1 MKSNG
6 IAAIVVTLL
15 VSGCTTTGA
24 PIVEDL
30 ELDEPL
36 YEIVHTREI
45 ALADAEEDWCNTLK
59 GSAGAWL
66 VANDRSLI
74 IDPSSGQP
82 NTLDP
87 DTVRLLETVVAEGA
101 TAISP
106 DEYEQLD
113 TFLRHPIPSPLA
125 CQAAYNARDR

>member
-1 MKSNG
+1 MKAIG
-6 IAAIVVTLL
+6 IVAILVALL
-15 VSGCTTTGA
+15 VAGCTTTAA
-24 PIVEDL
+24 PVAEDPESVE
-30 ELDEPL
+30 P
-36 YEIVHTREI
+36 HFEI
-45 ALADAEEDWCNTLK
+45 AHGGDLALTDAEEDWCNTLE

-87 DTVRLLETVVAEGA
+87 DTVHLLEAVVAEGA

-125 CQAAYNARDR
+125 CQAAYNARDE